1 MATRADFIIDQ
12 SSTFST
18 NIDLS
23 QSDGTLLQLNS
34 PGGALYAASGA
45 IRKSYSTDIIQNF
58 TCATSDQSPNQDKL
72 TISLTGAQ
80 TKAVKAGVYVYD
92 VNIVR
97 NADSHTTR
105 VLEGQVEF
113 TPSVVNPPDSAIFS
127 GIGVDYASSPNG
139 GNFSVNDTPYRP

>member
-1 MATRADFIIDQ
+1 MVNLDYLK
-12 SSTFST
+12 
-18 NIDLS
+18 DL
-23 QSDGTLLQLNS
+23 NE
-34 PGGALYAASGA
+34 
-45 IRKSYSTDIIQNF
+45 
-58 TCATSDQSPNQDKL
+58 
-72 TISLTGAQ
+72 AQ